1 MEVLRGIANVLSS
14 ILPTFSGDDT
24 DIMSSETRRILSNR
38 VDREN
43 YIKAVRELRRH
54 PETPQKI
61 TLSTKE
67 EIIISR

>member
-1 MEVLRGIANVLSS
+1 MEVLRGIANVLSG
-14 ILPTFSGDDT
+14 ILPKFSVVDT
-24 DIMSSETRRILSNR
+24 DIMSSETRKILSND

-54 PETPQKI
+54 PGQPQKI